1 MQRQPGRGCRQRQS
15 QRSRAES
22 APSAR
27 RGNDTLTGGDG
38 NDRFLFTDDGTAQT
52 DTITD
57 FTHGQDLIVLINHP
71 SPVAATTF
79 AYVASHATQT
89 GADLSLAIDPTHTL
103 LLRNATLAQLTASD
117 FLFLA

>member
-1 MQRQPGRGCRQRQS
+1 MGQAGRPNVSGQSTQRLS
-15 QRSRAES
+15 
-22 APSAR
+22 
-27 RGNDTLTGGDG
+27 LTGGDG

-103 LLRNATLAQLTASD
+103 LLKTTTLAQGRPGGETPSPKSL
-117 FLFLA
+117 